1 MHVKQL
7 REEGSERN
15 EGKEV
20 AGLREEGRKEEEI
33 VDRIEGR
40 TAGPLMSYR

>member
-20 AGLREEGRKEEEI
+20 AGLREEGGKM
-33 VDRIEGR
+33 G
-40 TAGPLMSYR
+40 GS